1 VSLTKKSAIKAYY
14 SLLQLELNHVRS
26 EGVYSIFSIL
36 FIRTFHAASLYLG
49 NGMEDLVR
57 YKLLIESYI
66 WAFDLNKKWITLSDH
81 EHQICSL
88 LSVAA
93 AYWRWERIVRNI

>member
-26 EGVYSIFSIL
+26 EGVYSIFQFYL
-36 FIRTFHAASLYLG
+36 FEHLG